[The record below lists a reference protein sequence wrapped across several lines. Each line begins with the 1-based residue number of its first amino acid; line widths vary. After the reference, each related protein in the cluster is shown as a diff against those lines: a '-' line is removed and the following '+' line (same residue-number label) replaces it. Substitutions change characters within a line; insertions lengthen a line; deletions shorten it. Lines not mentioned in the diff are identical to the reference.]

1 MGETNASILQR
12 VALPTFLIIRAG
24 RIFKSVSFHS
34 KEIVS
39 FRNNGRKSF
48 PTACNRSLNIREKRE

>member
-34 KEIVS
+34 KEIV